1 MPGRKAPPL
10 VLSDDEQVALAA
22 LIRRYTAPHHLV
34 LRARVIVA
42 AATGQTNGAIAQQLG
57 RPIDFVRR
65 WRQHWQAFHGVSL
78 TDLPVEDRLADIPRP
93 GRPSS
98 ITPEQVCQI
107 VALACAAPSAS
118 GRPIS
123 QWSGTELAD
132 EIVRQGIVTQISPR
146 HALRLLKKGISNPTR
161 SAIG

>member
-10 VLSDDEQVALAA
+10 VLADDEQIALTA

-65 WRQHWQAFHGVSL
+65 WRQQWQAFHGVSL
-78 TDLPVEDRLADIPRP
+78 ADLAVEDRLADRPRP
-93 GRPSS
+93 GRPPT

-107 VALACAAPSAS
+107 VALACTAPSTV

-123 QWSGTELAD
+123 QWSGTDLAD
-132 EIVRQGIVTQISPR
+132 AIMQRGIVPQISPR
-146 HALRLLKKGISNPTR
+146 HALRLLKKGISNRTA
-161 SAIG
+161 SGTG

>member
-65 WRQHWQAFHGVSL
+65 WRQHWRVFQGVSL
-78 TDLPVEDRLADIPRP
+78 ADLSVEDRLADTPRP
-93 GRPSS
+93 GRPST
-98 ITPEQVCQI
+98 ITPAQVCQI
-107 VALACAAPSAS
+107 VAVACAAPSAS

-132 EIVRQGIVTQISPR
+132 ELMRQGIVAQISPR
-146 HALRLLKKGISNPTR
+146 HAMRLLKKGILNPTE
-161 SAIG
+161 SGTG